1 MRSLTIGREDEIV
14 DRRNDLADRLNASR
28 VLPFAETS
36 GTRYDVRKATQVN
49 CQKVNVRVTTD
60 SRQRKHGWKG
70 DDIVTMLP
78 DDNKFL
84 YHEYVAVKR
93 NLF

>member
-49 CQKVNVRVTTD
+49 RQKVNVRVTTD
-60 SRQRKHGWKG
+60 SRQRKYEWKR
-70 DDIVTMLP
+70 DDIDTMLP
-78 DDNKFL
+78 
-84 YHEYVAVKR
+84 AVKR